1 MAPSTERLMTSPAS
15 IAYMRKL
22 DAIEWLAMDVLSRI
36 ERTLQENPAV
46 VVDRQSTMLS
56 REVEDTQLYFLQKIA
71 HARTILSE
79 LKGLVQ
85 TKSDVRDLREQ
96 ISIELMV
103 LFVLIESYRPD
114 RLLESGW
121 NPGQGIQET
130 LRERIELLGLDI
142 INMRERLK

>member
-1 MAPSTERLMTSPAS
+1 MAPAAERLMANPAS
-15 IAYMRKL
+15 SAYMRKL
-22 DAIEWLAMDVLSRI
+22 DAIEWLAMDLLSRI

-46 VVDRQSTMLS
+46 VADRQSTMLP
-56 REVEDTQLYFLQKIA
+56 REVEDSQLYFLQKIA
-71 HARTILSE
+71 HARTMLSE

-85 TKSDVRDLREQ
+85 TKSEALDLREQ

-103 LFVLIESYRPD
+103 LFVLIEGYRPQ

-121 NPGQGIQET
+121 NPDQGIQET